1 MAKAVS
7 NSGEVFKQVGVIGI
21 RDPDGN
27 ITENRPIYIKVGEK
41 EINPK
46 TNMHITEEKAMEDVM
61 RVLAEKFKQY
71 VDGCKEAGVDIGI

>member
-1 MAKAVS
+1 MEKVVA

-46 TNMHITEEKAMEDVM
+46 TNMHITEEKAVEDIA
-61 RVLAEKFKQY
+61 RALAEKFKQY
-71 VDGCKEAGVDIGI
+71 VDGCKEAGIDIDL